1 MFIINDIELLQRLS
15 KHRILNHLTAR
26 CVISISGI
34 RLNHYSLRVRQF
46 IENENEINVLQ
57 IEKADFD
64 DWIVGKRKHLSI
76 SELSTLYVALCNKG
90 AILVLSEEDQ
100 LLIHELKKNRID
112 YLQFDEFMIQQ
123 IKDEQ
128 LIQLYNVIKAA

>member
-15 KHRILNHLTAR
+15 KYKILNHLTAR

-34 RLNHYSLRVRQF
+34 RLNDYSLRVRQF
-46 IENENEINVLQ
+46 VENVNEISVLH
-57 IEKADFD
+57 IEKDGFD

-76 SELSTLYVALCNKG
+76 SELSTIYVALCNKG

-100 LLIHELKKNRID
+100 LLIPELKKNRIN
-112 YLQFDEFMIQQ
+112 YLEFDEFMIKQ
-123 IKDEQ
+123 IQDEQ